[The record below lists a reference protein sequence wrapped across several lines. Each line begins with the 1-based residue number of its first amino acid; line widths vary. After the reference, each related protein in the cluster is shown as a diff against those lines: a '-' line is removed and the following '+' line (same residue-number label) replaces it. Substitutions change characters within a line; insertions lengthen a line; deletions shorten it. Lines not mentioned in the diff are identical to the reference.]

1 MDKTVQIDWVSKE
14 AAEAEVTGARTGAIA
29 GMAAAALIAA
39 KLELDEKAKGQL
51 LELLRSRIHR
61 GMSKRQLRVVILV
74 ALSLLVMTARAAGKT
89 FGRLTNTLVV
99 TYDVVGESPRK

>member
-1 MDKTVQIDWVSKE
+1 MNENRPLNYFAVE
-14 AAEAEVTGARTGAIA
+14 AARAEARGARTGAIA

-39 KLELDEKAKGQL
+39 KLELDEEAKGQL

-89 FGRLTNTLVV
+89 FGRLTIPAPV
-99 TYDVVGESPRK
+99 TKG

>member
-1 MDKTVQIDWVSKE
+1 
-14 AAEAEVTGARTGAIA
+14 
-29 GMAAAALIAA
+29 MAAAALIAA
-39 KLELDEKAKGQL
+39 KLELDEEAKGQL

-89 FGRLTNTLVV
+89 FERRKRVTSWRLEGAN
-99 TYDVVGESPRK
+99 GPAPK